1 MGDRIGTVF
10 GGQSMNRKIHRRESL
25 GLGAA
30 VCALHF
36 LQGMSWIR
44 ADEVGPGGPE
54 TVLSNQRYK
63 VEACDWRVRKRRQL
77 GGMRVEMDCGM
88 GGGGGGSGS
97 LGSTGADMKNDLL
110 KEEVREQF
118 LDTSRKLGVQ
128 ICSLA
133 MSAFYA
139 QPYAE
144 HPKADEY
151 TVDMIGLMPKLGVKV
166 GFLPLGVRG
175 DL

>member
-10 GGQSMNRKIHRRESL
+10 GVQSMKRQMHRRESL

-30 VCALHF
+30 VCASHF

-44 ADEVGPGGPE
+44 ADEVGPGGTE

-63 VEACDWRVRKRRQL
+63 VAACDWMMLKRQKLGAIQL
-77 GGMRVEMDCGM
+77 AKDCGM
-88 GGGGGGSGS
+88 DGVEVDMGS
-97 LGSTGADMKNDLL
+97 LWSTGADMKNDLL

-175 DL
+175 D